1 MVKFILKGDPV
12 SMLLQPTK
20 AFLKELKK
28 ESEKFEKDKEKG
40 KNFFNIFDALDLC
53 YKEVYHSAFI
63 AYLLNPRSEHYQSEF
78 LKEFLSRLKDEN
90 IPEIIFKEAL
100 NVEKLEDI
108 KTEKNTDN
116 IKQNRRIDILLKFK
130 DNVNIILENKIYA
143 KDQAAQIK
151 DYVENIRK
159 ENKKLSEQE
168 SAKKTLVIYLHPK
181 NELPSEFS
189 LGKTSSRIKKF
200 WKLSEEGKYQ
210 VIKDENENLKAYFL
224 SMDYKWIKKW
234 LEVCLKN
241 LQKRALSKPSGESKT
256 RGELGLDKIIF
267 GVGQYLEILEWYIN
281 DEYEEDNALLEFIL
295 ANNKNTQ
302 MALSVFEDKKQ
313 DLHTEVKKIWGEV
326 SKALVNKFY
335 QNLEQVFEKGKKIG
349 KEKYYGNRDENSF
362 RIYAAKDKDKN
373 FYPNFHFYYQPTN
386 FKQAKLDLNI
396 MCWYWDE
403 KEKEKY
409 ENLIKECEQFFKEK
423 AGHHLKKYHASYSSS
438 FIFGKDFNEELENK
452 KYSFSKWLIEQGDGA
467 VDEFI
472 RILGHFMSLE
482 PVNKT
487 LQVVEKFIEDKKI
500 N

>member
-28 ESEKFEKDKEKG
+28 ESEKFEKDKAKG

-63 AYLLNPRSEHYQSEF
+63 AYLLNPGSEHYQSEF

-130 DNVNIILENKIYA
+130 DSVNIILENKIYA

-151 DYVENIRK
+151 DYVENICK

-313 DLHTEVKKIWGEV
+313 DLHSKVKKIWGEV

-335 QNLEQVFEKGKKIG
+335 QNLEQKFKNEVQIMGKNYTCFIEDNKFHIYEAKYEDSSFMPDFLLLYKKSDFKETRLEFCITYWYDDEKQQEHYAQLLTECKEYLKKENCKINHLEKIG
-349 KEKYYGNRDENSF
+349 E
-362 RIYAAKDKDKN
+362 
-373 FYPNFHFYYQPTN
+373 Q
-386 FKQAKLDLNI
+386 DLV
-396 MCWYWDE
+396 
-403 KEKEKY
+403 
-409 ENLIKECEQFFKEK
+409 
-423 AGHHLKKYHASYSSS
+423 
-438 FIFGKDFNEELENK
+438 
-452 KYSFSKWLIEQGDGA
+452 KWLVKQGDGA

-472 RILGHFMSLE
+472 RILEHFMSLE
-482 PVNKT
+482 PVSKT